1 MDDAIDSAAF
11 DRMLAALNGANRV
24 PPTIRTQGRPSEDP
38 LRPGQFDSVLRQRR
52 SVRDF
57 TGMSAQAADVAA
69 LLTAT
74 EAADR
79 LWGGEPCLVRVA
91 ALCWRVY
98 GMDRAVYLRTDGRV
112 RPITPVDERL
122 AVTLAVQPE
131 LAAAPF
137 WLVAL
142 GDMLAAE
149 RHYRGGAYRALL
161 LSAGSAL
168 HYAWLA
174 ATARGLAGVMF
185 AGLRAGQMRAVTG
198 VGDSER
204 RALVG
209 LALGATAN
217 ETAHMT
223 FEPRR
228 ASVNIS

>member
-1 MDDAIDSAAF
+1 MDDASDSPAF
-11 DRMLAALNGANRV
+11 DRMLAALNGAKPV
-24 PPTIRTQGRPSEDP
+24 PPTVREQDRPP
-38 LRPGQFDSVLRQRR
+38 LDSSPSGEFDSVLRQRR

-57 TGMSAQAADVAA
+57 TGMSAQAADVTA
-69 LLTAT
+69 LLTAA

-79 LWGGEPCLVRVA
+79 LWHGEPGFVRVA
-91 ALCWRVY
+91 ALCWRVS
-98 GMDRAVYLRTDGRV
+98 GMDRAVYLSTDSRIS
-112 RPITPVDERL
+112 PITPVDDHL
-122 AVTLAVQPE
+122 AVALAVQPE

-149 RHYRGGAYRALL
+149 RHYRDGAYRALL

-185 AGLRAGQMRAVTG
+185 AGLRAGQMRTVIGA
-198 VGDSER
+198 GDSER

-217 ETAHMT
+217 GIAHDQ
-223 FEPRR
+223 ELQLAR
-228 ASVNIS
+228 VNIS

>member
-1 MDDAIDSAAF
+1 MDDASDSAAL
-11 DRMLAALNGANRV
+11 DRMLAALNGAKRV
-24 PPTIRTQGRPSEDP
+24 PPTAGNQRGPSADALP
-38 LRPGQFDSVLRQRR
+38 CGQFDSVLRKRR

-57 TGMSAQAADVAA
+57 TGMSARAADVAA
-69 LLTAT
+69 LLTAA

-79 LWGGEPCLVRVA
+79 LWSGEPCFVRVA
-91 ALCWRVY
+91 ALCWRVP
-98 GMDRAVYLRTDGRV
+98 GMDRAMYLSTDGRV
-112 RPITPVDERL
+112 SPAIPVSDRL
-122 AVTLAVQPE
+122 AVALAVQPE

-185 AGLRAGQMRAVTG
+185 AGLRAGQMRTVTG
-198 VGDSER
+198 AGDSER

-217 ETAHMT
+217 GTAH
-223 FEPRR
+223 R
-228 ASVNIS
+228 

>member
-1 MDDAIDSAAF
+1 MDDADDSSPAF
-11 DRMLAALNGANRV
+11 DRMLAALKGAKRV
-24 PPTIRTQGRPSEDP
+24 PPTVPEQAGTSVGSLP
-38 LRPGQFDSVLRQRR
+38 PGQFDSVLWQRR

-69 LLTAT
+69 LLTAA
-74 EAADR
+74 EAAADR
-79 LWGGEPCLVRVA
+79 LWRGEPCFVRVA
-91 ALCWRVY
+91 ALCWRVS
-98 GMDRAVYLRTDGRV
+98 GMDRAMYLSTGGRV
-112 RPITPVDERL
+112 SPITPVNDRL
-122 AVTLAVQPE
+122 AVSLAVQPE
-131 LAAAPF
+131 FAAAPF

-174 ATARGLAGVMF
+174 ATARGLVGVMF
-185 AGLRAGQMRAVTG
+185 AGLRAGQMRTVTG
-198 VGDSER
+198 AGDSER

-217 ETAHMT
+217 GTAHD
-223 FEPRR
+223 
-228 ASVNIS
+228 

>member
-1 MDDAIDSAAF
+1 
-11 DRMLAALNGANRV
+11 MLAALNGAKRV
-24 PPTIRTQGRPSEDP
+24 PPTAGDQRGPSAGALP
-38 LRPGQFDSVLRQRR
+38 SGQFDSVLRQRR

-69 LLTAT
+69 LLTAA

-79 LWGGEPCLVRVA
+79 LWSGEPCFVRVA
-91 ALCWRVY
+91 ALCWRVP
-98 GMDRAVYLRTDGRV
+98 GMDRAMYLSTDGRV
-112 RPITPVDERL
+112 SPTIPVNDRL
-122 AVTLAVQPE
+122 AVALAVQPE

-185 AGLRAGQMRAVTG
+185 AGLRAGQMRTVTG
-198 VGDSER
+198 AGDSER

-217 ETAHMT
+217 GTAH
-223 FEPRR
+223 R
-228 ASVNIS
+228 

>member
-1 MDDAIDSAAF
+1 MDDATGSAAI
-11 DRMLAALNGANRV
+11 DRMLAALNGAKPV
-24 PPTIRTQGRPSEDP
+24 PPVQSQDRASAGSLP
-38 LRPGQFDSVLRQRR
+38 PGQFDSVLRQRR

-57 TGMSAQAADVAA
+57 TGLSAQAADVAA
-69 LLTAT
+69 LLIAA

-79 LWGGEPCLVRVA
+79 LWRGEPGFVRVA
-91 ALCWRVY
+91 ALCWRVT
-98 GMDRAVYLRTDGRV
+98 GMDRAAYLSTDGQIS
-112 RPITPVDERL
+112 PITPVDDHL
-122 AVTLAVQPE
+122 AVAMAVQPE

-149 RHYRGGAYRALL
+149 RHYRDGAYRALL

-174 ATARGLAGVMF
+174 ATARGMAGVMF
-185 AGLRAGQMRAVTG
+185 GGLRAGQLRTVTG
-198 VGDSER
+198 AGDSER

-217 ETAHMT
+217 GIVHD
-223 FEPRR
+223 
-228 ASVNIS
+228 

>member
-1 MDDAIDSAAF
+1 MDHASDSAAL
-11 DRMLAALNGANRV
+11 DRMLAALNGAKPI
-24 PPTIRTQGRPSEDP
+24 PPTAGNQRRPSAGALP
-38 LRPGQFDSVLRQRR
+38 PGQFDSVLRQRR

-57 TGMSAQAADVAA
+57 TGMSARAADVAA
-69 LLTAT
+69 LLTAA

-79 LWGGEPCLVRVA
+79 LWSGEPCFVRVA
-91 ALCWRVY
+91 ALCWRVP
-98 GMDRAVYLRTDGRV
+98 GMDRAMYLSTDGRV
-112 RPITPVDERL
+112 SPITPVNDRL
-122 AVTLAVQPE
+122 AVALAVQPE

-185 AGLRAGQMRAVTG
+185 AGLRAGQMRTVTG
-198 VGDSER
+198 AGDSER

-209 LALGATAN
+209 LALGATA
-217 ETAHMT
+217 H
-223 FEPRR
+223 R
-228 ASVNIS
+228 

>member
-1 MDDAIDSAAF
+1 MDDASDSPAL
-11 DRMLAALNGANRV
+11 DRMLAALNGAKPV
-24 PPTIRTQGRPSEDP
+24 PPTVPGQGGTSVGS
-38 LRPGQFDSVLRQRR
+38 LRPGQFDSVVRQRR

-57 TGMSAQAADVAA
+57 TGSTARAADVTA
-69 LLTAT
+69 LLTVA

-79 LWGGEPCLVRVA
+79 LWRGEPCFVRVA
-91 ALCWRVY
+91 ALCWRVP
-98 GMDRAVYLRTDGRV
+98 GMDRAMYLSTDGQFS
-112 RPITPVDERL
+112 PITPVDDLL
-122 AVTLAVQPE
+122 AVRLAVQPE

-174 ATARGLAGVMF
+174 ATARGMVGVMF
-185 AGLRAGQMRAVTG
+185 AGLRAGQLRTVLAGSAVPTG
-198 VGDSER
+198 AGAGDSER
-204 RALVG
+204 RALAG

-217 ETAHMT
+217 GIAHD
-223 FEPRR
+223 
-228 ASVNIS
+228 

>member
-1 MDDAIDSAAF
+1 MDDASGSAAI
-11 DRMLAALNGANRV
+11 DRMLAALNGAKRV
-24 PPTIRTQGRPSEDP
+24 PLVQNQDRTSVGS
-38 LRPGQFDSVLRQRR
+38 LGPGQFDSLLWQRR

-57 TGMSAQAADVAA
+57 TGLSAQAADVAA
-69 LLTAT
+69 LLTAA

-79 LWGGEPCLVRVA
+79 LWRGEPGFVRVA
-91 ALCWRVY
+91 ALCWRVS
-98 GMDRAVYLRTDGRV
+98 GMDRAAYLSTDGRIS
-112 RPITPVDERL
+112 PITPVDDHL
-122 AVTLAVQPE
+122 AVALAVQPE

-149 RHYRGGAYRALL
+149 RHYRDGAYRALL

-174 ATARGLAGVMF
+174 ATARGMVGVMF
-185 AGLRAGQMRAVTG
+185 AGLRAGQLRTITG
-198 VGDSER
+198 AGDSER

-217 ETAHMT
+217 GIAYD
-223 FEPRR
+223 
-228 ASVNIS
+228 

>member
-1 MDDAIDSAAF
+1 MDDARDSAAF

-24 PPTIRTQGRPSEDP
+24 PPTVLKQGRTSAGP
-38 LRPGQFDSVLRQRR
+38 LRPGQVDRVLRQRR

-57 TGMSAQAADVAA
+57 AGMSAQAADVAA
-69 LLTAT
+69 LLTAA
-74 EAADR
+74 EATDR
-79 LWGGEPCLVRVA
+79 LWRGEPCFVRVA
-91 ALCWRVY
+91 ALCWRVS
-98 GMDRAVYLRTDGRV
+98 GMDRAMYLSTDGLLGPV
-112 RPITPVDERL
+112 TPVSDRL
-122 AVTLAVQPE
+122 AGTLAVQTE

-161 LSAGSAL
+161 MSAGSAL

-185 AGLRAGQMRAVTG
+185 AGLRAGQMRTVTG
-198 VGDSER
+198 AGDSER
-204 RALVG
+204 RVLAG

-217 ETAHMT
+217 GIAHEVRTA
-223 FEPRR
+223 
-228 ASVNIS
+228 